1 MPSIRGGRFSAP
13 VPSRRLPEVKQIVSQ
28 ADPTAFVLVSAVS
41 EIIGRGF
48 SMPR

>member
-1 MPSIRGGRFSAP
+1 MPSIRGRTVLCA